1 MVDERSK
8 ESDDVIRIAA
18 ILLLS
23 GLASSTVF
31 AQAERPHDL
40 VAEGNTAFDA
50 GDFAAALASYS
61 SAGATLPDSPELAYN
76 QGVAHYRLGDFEAA
90 RGAFNRAL
98 LTRDINLEADAKFN
112 LGDVAYASAL
122 EKQSELEEAIDLLK
136 TAMGHYRDVLEI
148 KPDDQDAR
156 RNIEMAQLLI
166 KDLLDKQKQE
176 QEQQDQNKDQDQ
188 QQDQEKKEQEEKDPQ
203 DQQEQ
208 QKEKGDE
215 QKDQEDQSQS
225 HEGEQDEDQKQQDQ
239 HQQQQDQ
246 EQQEEQK
253 QQEQQAQAESAKEMT
268 DAEAERL
275 LQGVRDRE
283 KQRRDEKRRMRRVGR
298 VPVLKDW

>member
-31 AQAERPHDL
+31 AQAKRPHDL

-98 LTRDINLEADAKFN
+98 LTRDINLEADVKFN

-166 KDLLDKQKQE
+166 KDLMDKQKQE

-188 QQDQEKKEQEEKDPQ
+188 QQEQDQNQDQEKK
-203 DQQEQ
+203 DQQDQ

-225 HEGEQDEDQKQQDQ
+225 QEGEQDEDQKQQDQ
-239 HQQQQDQ
+239 QQQQQDQ
-246 EQQEEQK
+246 EQKQEEQK
-253 QQEQQAQAESAKEMT
+253 QQEQAESAKEMT

-283 KQRRDEKRRMRRVGR
+283 KQRRDEKRRMRRMGR